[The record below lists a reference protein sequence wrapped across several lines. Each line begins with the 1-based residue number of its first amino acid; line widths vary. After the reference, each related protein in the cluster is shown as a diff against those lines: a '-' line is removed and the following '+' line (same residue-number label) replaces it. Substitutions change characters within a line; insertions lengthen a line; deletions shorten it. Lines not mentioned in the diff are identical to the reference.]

1 MQEHPKGAGLDP
13 AITNHD
19 EDERE
24 EAAILR
30 RVLELDP
37 AALTL
42 DELVRDLT
50 GGGTRDFSEL
60 DAVQRGVRD
69 LAGSGLLHRPG
80 EDEMVRPT
88 RSALRFSELM
98 GGVIA

>member
-1 MQEHPKGAGLDP
+1 MHDHPKGGKDDP
-13 AITNHD
+13 AFITTHD

-50 GGGTRDFSEL
+50 GGGSRDFRYREKGWRVS
-60 DAVQRGVRD
+60 VGRGSSTH
-69 LAGSGLLHRPG
+69 LGW
-80 EDEMVRPT
+80 
-88 RSALRFSELM
+88 
-98 GGVIA
+98 